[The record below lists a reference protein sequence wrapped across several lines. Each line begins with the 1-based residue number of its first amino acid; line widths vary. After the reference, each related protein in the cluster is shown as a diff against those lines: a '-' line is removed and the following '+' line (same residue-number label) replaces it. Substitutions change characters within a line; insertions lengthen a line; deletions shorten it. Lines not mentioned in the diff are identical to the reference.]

1 MHQLPLYMDL
11 AICYKNEVFA
21 GSCMT
26 RIYGLCERPLICPRQ
41 QNMLGLTCN
50 RPHASGVKDSRPLCL
65 TLRSPILGIV
75 V

>member
-1 MHQLPLYMDL
+1 
-11 AICYKNEVFA
+11 
-21 GSCMT
+21 MT
-26 RIYGLCERPLICPRQ
+26 RVYRLCEFPIICPRQ

-65 TLRSPILGIV
+65 TLGAPILVIV